1 MKRNLI
7 DRALDYFGY
16 HKESDLDTQ
25 HLKGNPVDKVVTKP
39 AARVS
44 RSEYETPNQLVGV
57 LDDFISPPFDL
68 SLIPTLRKLSSDN
81 EDVGAVYNDLIQLT
95 NTGHKIVF
103 EQSID
108 SVLQDKMRKHL
119 SNQVVNWGSGVAGIS
134 GLINKWIAQIWV
146 TGALCTEWVPNRDLT
161 GIANSVM
168 INPENIRFK
177 YDTSKA
183 KYNAYQIIKNR
194 VFTKG
199 SNAIK
204 LNPHTFFYVGIL
216 GNTDSPYGLP
226 PFMTAL
232 NALGTQGVMKK
243 NINHILKQLG
253 LLGYLE
259 VKLDKPSQL
268 AGESLPAYNN
278 RLDNLLIESKK
289 NVLEGFNEGVVVG
302 YEEDHEFTFHATT
315 KQLSGVSEIFNQN
328 EIQVAN
334 GLKTSPSFLGQKSGG
349 TETNMSIVF
358 TKMLSQLRNIQDI
371 LSANLIKGYVLELQ
385 LAGYNIKT
393 SDITI
398 VFNTSTITDDLKI
411 WQSKE
416 IKQRV
421 LKAMVIDGIISQDT
435 YAENMGYNKPHSSK
449 PLIPYK
455 DQAGVGSKPKDGATR
470 DKEAGQKTKSERKGR
485 DTEKKQPKRKD
496 SETKPR

>member
-1 MKRNLI
+1 MKNNFI
-7 DRALDYFGY
+7 DKALDFFGY
-16 HKESDLDTQ
+16 HKAESSPT
-25 HLKGNPVDKVVTKP
+25 LKESPVGKVVTKP
-39 AARVS
+39 ASRVS
-44 RSEYETPNQLVGV
+44 RSEYDTPNEIAGV
-57 LDDFISPPFDL
+57 LEGFITPPFDL
-68 SLIPTLRKLSSDN
+68 DLIPFIRKLSADN

-103 EQSID
+103 EQSIN
-108 SVLQDKMRKHL
+108 SEVQDKMRKHL
-119 SNQVVNWGSGVAGIS
+119 ANQSVNWGSGVAGLS

-161 GIANSVM
+161 GIANNVI

-177 YDTSKA
+177 YNAGRA
-183 KYNAYQIIKNR
+183 KYDPYQLVKNR
-194 VFTKG
+194 IFTKTA
-199 SNAIK
+199 NTVK
-204 LNPHTFFYVGIL
+204 LNTNTFFYVGIL

-226 PFMTAL
+226 PFMTAIG
-232 NALGTQGVMKK
+232 ALSTQGVMKK

-259 VKLDKPSQL
+259 VKLDKPTQI
-268 AGESLPAYNN
+268 AGESLPAYNA
-278 RLDNLLIESKK
+278 RLDNLLLESKK

-302 YEEDHEFTFHATT
+302 YDEDHEFTFHATT
-315 KQLSGVSEIFNQN
+315 KQLSGVSDIFNQN

-334 GLKTSPSFLGQKSGG
+334 GLKTSPSFIGQKSGG

-371 LSANLIKGYVLELQ
+371 LSANLIKGYILELQ
-385 LAGYNIKT
+385 LAGFNIKT

-398 VFNTSTITDDLKI
+398 SFNTSTITDDLKI
-411 WQSKE
+411 WQGKE

-435 YAENMGYNKPHSSK
+435 YAENMGYNKPHSAK

-455 DQAGVGSKPKDGATR
+455 DQAGVGSKSKDGATR